1 MSGILGNPK
10 VLVGLIVSGIVF
22 IASLAGGALG
32 QAFGFGFLSS
42 PLAAI
47 QIPAEPIFA
56 DELFPGFKL
65 MNTMVTTWITIVILI
80 IVSYLATRNLSEV
93 PRGIQNLVEVF
104 IEFFLNLSES
114 IAGPERARRLFPL
127 VMTIFLFIVIANW
140 IGILPGFGTI
150 GRIEPPEEVVHE
162 RELPYA

>member
-10 VLVGLIVSGIVF
+10 VLVGLIVAGIVF
-22 IASLAGGALG
+22 IVSLAGGALG
-32 QAFGFGFLSS
+32 NAFGFGFLSS

-114 IAGPERARRLFPL
+114 IAGPERARRFFFSQ
-127 VMTIFLFIVIANW
+127 IFQIQSLSAFQDFIGSLDLEDLGKEEN
-140 IGILPGFGTI
+140 
-150 GRIEPPEEVVHE
+150 PPTSSS
-162 RELPYA
+162 